1 MLGTWDVALALGII
15 IEPVKALTDVPVTLF
30 WFLFKHLQFLIVF
43 WLFVLE
49 DW

>member
-1 MLGTWDVALALGII
+1 MLGTWDVALALGMI
-15 IEPVKALTDVPVTLF
+15 IEPVKALTDVTLF

-43 WLFVLE
+43 WLFVLK